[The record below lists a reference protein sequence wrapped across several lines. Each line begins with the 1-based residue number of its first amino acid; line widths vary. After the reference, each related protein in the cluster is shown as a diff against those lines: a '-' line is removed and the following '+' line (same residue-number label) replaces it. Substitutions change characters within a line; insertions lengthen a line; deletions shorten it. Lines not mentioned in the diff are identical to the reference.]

1 MSRKFQNILVTGGSG
16 FIGSN
21 FIHTL
26 LNKNKNL
33 SVFNLDKL
41 SYASNNKNL
50 ADIQDNS
57 NYEFIHGDIC
67 DKDLVSEILKENSID
82 CIVNFAAESHVDNS
96 IASPDEFL
104 NTNIMGTFSLLQASL
119 DHFNSS
125 IDKNFIFLHVST
137 DEVYGSLKA
146 EDKSF
151 TEENQFLPNSPY
163 SASKAASDMIV
174 RAWHHTYKLPTLTTN
189 CSNNYGPYQ
198 HHEKLIPYTIMSA
211 LNHHPITIYGDGK
224 NIRDWLFVD
233 DHCSGI
239 LNVMQFGK
247 IGQTY
252 NIGGNNEYQNIQIVK
267 KICSIIDKLK
277 PMECDNKKFKSYSDL
292 ITFVSDRPGHD
303 YRYSINSSKL
313 TNETG
318 WIPEKTFDQG
328 IQETVE
334 WYLKNQDWIRPL
346 PSKK

>member
-1 MSRKFQNILVTGGSG
+1 
-16 FIGSN
+16 
-21 FIHTL
+21 
-26 LNKNKNL
+26 
-33 SVFNLDKL
+33 
-41 SYASNNKNL
+41 
-50 ADIQDNS
+50 
-57 NYEFIHGDIC
+57 
-67 DKDLVSEILKENSID
+67 
-82 CIVNFAAESHVDNS
+82 
-96 IASPDEFL
+96 
-104 NTNIMGTFSLLQASL
+104 
-119 DHFNSS
+119 
-125 IDKNFIFLHVST
+125 
-137 DEVYGSLKA
+137 
-146 EDKSF
+146 
-151 TEENQFLPNSPY
+151 
-163 SASKAASDMIV
+163 
-174 RAWHHTYKLPTLTTN
+174 
-189 CSNNYGPYQ
+189 
-198 HHEKLIPYTIMSA
+198 MSA